1 MGTEQEPPL
10 GAGVGAFVGERVGVG
25 VGDGVGPGLGACTT
39 LTAGFHVR
47 V

>member
-10 GAGVGAFVGERVGVG
+10 GAGVGAFVGERVGDG
-25 VGDGVGPGLGACTT
+25 IGDGVGPGLGACTT